1 MRRGTMSNYTSASAA
16 SSYLAAFSFFSEDVE
31 SGQIIEEIFTQTNNR
46 MRREPAQSSN
56 EKMGFD
62 GMIVDGIIAC
72 C

>member
-1 MRRGTMSNYTSASAA
+1 MSN
-16 SSYLAAFSFFSEDVE
+16 LDKL
-31 SGQIIEEIFTQTNNR
+31 IEEIFTQINNR

-62 GMIVDGIIAC
+62 GIIVDGIIAC